1 MFFHFWLFQED
12 ELIFSHLEIW
22 NRFGRTYACFP
33 IGSRRILSFK
43 FIAEVLCIILHI
55 ILWLFEFFSN
65 FLRGLCCAVIQLYT
79 PSSSDGALRIT
90 YAGSSSHN
98 LSTMTSTCV
107 LIIASSRARWCGS
120 TFSVRVQRVGC
131 QCTTGRCYSN
141 EVSDAMRCGDA
152 TAMRPRRRRCDC
164 AETGAETD
172 AETGAETGAGIS
184 CKNTGG

>member
-1 MFFHFWLFQED
+1 MFFHFWLFRED
-12 ELIFSHLEIW
+12 ELIFSHLEPFW
-22 NRFGRTYACFP
+22 QNLRLPSY
-33 IGSRRILSFK
+33 RITTDSF
-43 FIAEVLCIILHI
+43 IQVYCWGIVHNTAYHTLIV
-55 ILWLFEFFSN
+55 WV

-164 AETGAETD
+164 AETGAET
-172 AETGAETGAGIS
+172 GAGIS